1 MVKDGPIHCFY
12 PHRSH
17 QTRRRRTGFGGIQ
30 ASWGARPVCSLIFWS
45 RTKQKCSAPFQVQQ
59 HCIMSCFDLIWLLNN
74 FQVSLVKSTSVSL
87 GSGMPMY
94 LKDEVLVCAGLHVQH
109 VHDSRTSFLSFKL
122 QKKVAAWQAMRAKWK
137 TKCFLFPAGASI
149 LIPRYDIYR
158 YYHCHYIVY
167 TIQSWV
173 ILHQSHWA
181 VVLAQHH
188 GAVWHRW
195 TYDTYDIVISS
206 MTLDTLELMAWLF
219 CLTSK
224 AQIMS
229 PDPDQPSV
237 HWSFFFF
244 WDLRCWMTLMLL

>member
-1 MVKDGPIHCFY
+1 MRFLCVLDWTCNTH
-12 PHRSH
+12 
-17 QTRRRRTGFGGIQ
+17 TT
-30 ASWGARPVCSLIFWS
+30 AV
-45 RTKQKCSAPFQVQQ
+45 
-59 HCIMSCFDLIWLLNN
+59 
-74 FQVSLVKSTSVSL
+74 QVSLVLNSRKRWRPDKPWELSERRNAFCSQLDFCLESL
-87 GSGMPMY
+87 HQY
-94 LKDEVLVCAGLHVQH
+94 WY
-109 VHDSRTSFLSFKL
+109 T
-122 QKKVAAWQAMRAKWK
+122 
-137 TKCFLFPAGASI
+137 
-149 LIPRYDIYR
+149 DIYR
-158 YYHCHYIVY
+158 YYHCHYMIY
-167 TIQSWV
+167 IIQSWV

-219 CLTSK
+219 WLTSK

-237 HWSFFFF
+237 FLKFFFF